1 MATETKPKEETP
13 ESQGN
18 PPAKVATSE
27 EKKVTPP
34 KTYSEADYLKAVSDQ
49 KTIAGRLQKQ
59 VEDLTKERD
68 NLRVESEEAKASVEE
83 TKSKL
88 TELEGDLETLTEDNA
103 PAAEIAKMK
112 KRIQATEDQLKKDL
126 KTKQDAADAEKE
138 AARKDREEWAG
149 EVNEAREMRLWQ
161 NALEVSEE
169 YEGGDKDKLKSLC
182 DDRIEVTGKP
192 MSREDVDKLA
202 SRLWAKK
209 AKPEAEDEPSIL
221 NDSGVNN
228 GGRGKDTRTMS
239 PQQKM
244 AEQRRREKNKIQVG
258 GN

>member
-1 MATETKPKEETP
+1 LTTETKPKVETP

-18 PPAKVATSE
+18 PPAKAATSE
-27 EKKVTPP
+27 EKKVTAP
-34 KTYSEADYLKAVSDQ
+34 KTFSEKEMSDQ

-59 VEDLTKERD
+59 VDDLTRERD
-68 NLRVESEEAKASVEE
+68 GFKTQAEQAKRESEEAKASVEE
-83 TKSKL
+83 TKSRL

-126 KTKQDAADAEKE
+126 KVKQDAADAEKE
-138 AARKDREEWAG
+138 AARADREQWAG

-161 NALEVSEE
+161 NALEVSED
-169 YEGGDKDKLKSLC
+169 YESGDKDKLKSLC

-202 SRLWAKK
+202 SRLWTKK
-209 AKPEAEDEPSIL
+209 TAPVIEEEPNLI
-221 NDSGVNN
+221 NDSGLNN
-228 GGRGKDTRTMS
+228 GGGGVDLSKLSARELFILG
-239 PQQKM
+239 QK
-244 AEQRRREKNKIQVG
+244 KKK
-258 GN
+258 

>member
-1 MATETKPKEETP
+1 MTTETKSKVEQTP

-18 PPAKVATSE
+18 PPAKAATSE
-27 EKKVTPP
+27 EKKVTPA
-34 KTYSEADYLKAVSDQ
+34 KTFSEKEMSDQ

-68 NLRVESEEAKASVEE
+68 GLKRESEEAKASVEE
-83 TKSKL
+83 TKTKL

-126 KTKQDAADAEKE
+126 KVKQDAADAEKE
-138 AARKDREEWAG
+138 AARADREQWAG

-161 NALEVSEE
+161 NALEVSED
-169 YEGGDKDKLKSLC
+169 YEGGDKDKLKALC

-202 SRLWAKK
+202 GRLWSKK
-209 AKPEAEDEPSIL
+209 SKPEVEEEPSIL

-228 GGRGKDTRTMS
+228 GGGGVDLSKLSARELFILG
-239 PQQKM
+239 QK
-244 AEQRRREKNKIQVG
+244 KKK
-258 GN
+258 